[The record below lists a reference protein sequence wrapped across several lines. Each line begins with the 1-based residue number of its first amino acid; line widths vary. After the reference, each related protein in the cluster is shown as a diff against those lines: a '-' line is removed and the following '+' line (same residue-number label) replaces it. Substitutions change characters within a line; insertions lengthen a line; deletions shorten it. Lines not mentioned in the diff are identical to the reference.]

1 MDTAIETNGIK
12 DSLKRLQMHSSL
24 LKVSQINLVKGL
36 TRHFRKHRSLS
47 VKQAKLIDEL
57 NRYIG
62 DKFPME

>member
-1 MDTAIETNGIK
+1 METAIETYGIK

-47 VKQAKLIDEL
+47 EKQLKLVDEL